1 MTIAYI
7 YKWTHIPTL
16 KWYIGSRTGK
26 NCHPDDGYIC
36 SSNLVKPLIK
46 ESPIEWKREILF
58 TGNPIEIRN
67 LEGEILSLLD
77 AKNDDRSYNQ
87 DNGDGNFV
95 LWAHSEI
102 TKKKMRKPKSEKV
115 KGNYKKANQLKALDP
130 VYLEKLR
137 KPKPEGHGRKVSE
150 ALKGKLKSD
159 SHKQALSKAQKLTAD
174 KLRSGKSYSEIF
186 GDERSREIRQKM
198 SISQKGK
205 PNNNPIVIC
214 PHCNL
219 SGPSGAMNRWHFN
232 NCKHKK

>member
-1 MTIAYI
+1 MTIAFI

-36 SSNLVKPLIK
+36 SSGIVKPLIK
-46 ESPIEWKREILF
+46 ESPDEWKREILF
-58 TGNPIEIRN
+58 TGNPIDIRN

-77 AKNDDRSYNQ
+77 AKNDNRSYNQ

-102 TKKKMRKPKSEKV
+102 TKKKMRKPKSENSKE
-115 KGNYKKANQLKALDP
+115 NYKRANQLKAQDP
-130 VYLEKLR
+130 KYLEKLR
-137 KPKPEGHGRKVSE
+137 KPKPEGFGAKVSA
-150 ALKGKLKSD
+150 ALKGIPKTEEHKLAMSL
-159 SHKQALSKAQKLTAD
+159 A
-174 KLRSGKSYSEIF
+174 RIGKKTGPCS
-186 GDERSREIRQKM
+186 DERRKAI

-205 PNNNPIVIC
+205 PCNNPIVIC